1 MIIPR
6 FQPVNLFPLYHISI
20 GSYQA
25 RAIRSRAA
33 KPATEEMET
42 RAFRIGPIGFT
53 TGTYEMFSTHGL
65 YVKRNSPFEI
75 TFLITANSG
84 YLPDV
89 PAYDYRSYEADTG
102 MFAPGEA
109 EELAENYVEMLKSLK

>member
-1 MIIPR
+1 
-6 FQPVNLFPLYHISI
+6 
-20 GSYQA
+20 
-25 RAIRSRAA
+25 
-33 KPATEEMET
+33 
-42 RAFRIGPIGFT
+42 
-53 TGTYEMFSTHGL
+53 MFSTHGL

-109 EELAENYVEMLKSLK
+109 EKLAENYVEMLKTLQ